1 MSAALRT
8 TAALIVAG
16 LLFATLG
23 ALPANATPTRPTGPL
38 VPASGALFG
47 QWLSP
52 PTHDAATQQA
62 VVQRREQ
69 ELGRKW
75 DIDHYYYA
83 WDAVFPNWRQ
93 RWDVAEGRIPMLS
106 WDAAPSTEVA
116 GGVHDDLIR
125 ARAQGLR
132 GLGSEV
138 FLRYGWEMD
147 GKKNAHWAGTPAQ
160 YVAAWRRA
168 HDLFAQ
174 EGATNVVWVWC
185 PNSGAFSDGT
195 ADQWYPGDAYVDWVC
210 ADGYNWAPAQS
221 WAQWR
226 SFADTFAPF
235 HAWGMARNKPM
246 MVGETGVQERA
257 VGEKAAWLRA
267 AQADLPT
274 KLPGIAAVMYFDSD
288 TIYPWWTDSRPDSFE
303 AFSAFAND
311 PYMTTRATALPASVA
326 FTSAATSTPPTVL
339 LRKPLAGAAVT
350 GTMLMTADAVAE
362 AGVARVEFFVD
373 GNLVGVDTTAPYSMP
388 YDSRGHANGPAR
400 VEARVLDRTGA
411 GAMSQAASVTVAN
424 TTVTLSAPADG
435 TIVAGGLTLDAAAV
449 AAPGRTVTRVRFYAS
464 SLEIG
469 ADTTAPYAV
478 TVDTATLPNGPTPVY
493 ATVEDGSRE
502 TGRTTTTILSVF
514 NRFPPKVQLTAP
526 AEGAGVRGQVWLSA
540 DAAPGAG
547 AAVARVEF
555 LVDGVKVG
563 EDTTAGYGLS
573 WSSTRVANG
582 VHTVTARVVD
592 NAGAATVHSRTV
604 TVTNAAA
611 AVTAPAAGANL
622 SGIVTL
628 TASAT
633 PALGASVTRVEFF
646 VNGSKVGE
654 DLTAPYSLPWD
665 SRTKSAGTKT
675 VSVKATDSSGQT
687 ARSADVTF
695 VTGTL
700 SVALTSPADGA
711 VVSGSV
717 RLAAAAGAG
726 AGATVTRVE
735 FLVDGVKVGED
746 TTSGYGVSWASKKVS
761 NGVHTV
767 TARVTDSA
775 GGTMTHSRTVTVA
788 NVTVALTSPTTG
800 TTAQGGVTMTA
811 VATPSAGA
819 SVTRVEFYVAGV
831 KVGEDTTAPYSITWD
846 SRTVSNG
853 TRAVYA
859 KVTDTAGRSANS
871 AKVSLT
877 TRN

>member
-1 MSAALRT
+1 
-8 TAALIVAG
+8 
-16 LLFATLG
+16 
-23 ALPANATPTRPTGPL
+23 
-38 VPASGALFG
+38 
-47 QWLSP
+47 
-52 PTHDAATQQA
+52 
-62 VVQRREQ
+62 
-69 ELGRKW
+69 
-75 DIDHYYYA
+75 
-83 WDAVFPNWRQ
+83 
-93 RWDVAEGRIPMLS
+93 
-106 WDAAPSTEVA
+106 
-116 GGVHDDLIR
+116 
-125 ARAQGLR
+125 
-132 GLGSEV
+132 
-138 FLRYGWEMD
+138 MD
-147 GKKNAHWAGTPAQ
+147 GKKNAAWAGTPAQ

-174 EGATNVVWVWC
+174 QGATNVVWVWC

-257 VGEKAAWLRA
+257 IGEKAAWFRA

-274 KLPGIAAVMYFDSD
+274 KLPGIAAILYFDSD
-288 TIYPWWTDSRPDSFE
+288 TIYPWWTDSRQDSFE

-311 PYMTTRATALPASVA
+311 PYMTTRATALPASAA
-326 FTSAATSTPPTVL
+326 FTSATTTTPPTVV

-350 GTMLMTADAVAE
+350 GTMLMTADATAA
-362 AGVARVEFFVD
+362 AGVARVEFLVD
-373 GNLVGVDTTAPYSMP
+373 GVLAGVDATAPYSMP
-388 YDSRGHANGPAR
+388 YDSRGHANASAR
-400 VEARVLDRTGA
+400 VEARVVDRAGA
-411 GAMSQAASVTVAN
+411 GAVSQPAGVTVAN
-424 TTVTLSAPADG
+424 TAVSLSAPADG
-435 TIVAGGLTLDAAAV
+435 ATVAGGLTLGAAAV
-449 AAPGRTVTRVRFYAS
+449 AAAGRSVTRVRFYAS

-469 ADTTAPYAV
+469 ADTTAPYSV
-478 TVDTATLPNGPTPVY
+478 TVDTTTLPNGPTPVY
-493 ATVEDGSRE
+493 ATVEDGSGE
-502 TGRTTTTILSVF
+502 IGRTTTTILSVF
-514 NRFPPKVQLTAP
+514 NGFPPRVELTAP
-526 AEGAGVRGQVWLSA
+526 AQGAAVRGQVWLSA

-547 AAVARVEF
+547 AGVARVEF

-573 WSSTRVANG
+573 WPSTGVANG

-592 NAGAATVHSRTV
+592 SGGGATVHSRTV
-604 TVTNAAA
+604 TVANAAA
-611 AVTAPAAGANL
+611 VVTAPVRGAAV
-622 SGIVTL
+622 SGVVTL
-628 TASAT
+628 TAAAT
-633 PALGASVTRVEFF
+633 PSVGASVTRAEFF

-654 DLTAPYSLPWD
+654 DLTAPYALAWD

-675 VSVKATDSSGQT
+675 VSVKVTDSSGQT
-687 ARSADVTF
+687 VRAADVTF

-700 SVALTSPADGA
+700 SVTLTSPADTA
-711 VVSGSV
+711 AVSGSV
-717 RLAAAAGAG
+717 RLAATAGAG
-726 AGATVTRVE
+726 PGATVAKVE

-746 TTSGYGVSWASKKVS
+746 TTAGYGVNWASTKVG

-775 GGTMTHSRTVTVA
+775 GGTTSHSRTVTVA
-788 NVTVALTSPTTG
+788 NTTAVLTSPVTG
-800 TTAQGGVTMTA
+800 TTAGTVTMTA
-811 VATPSAGA
+811 AATPSAGA
-819 SVTRVEFYVAGV
+819 SVTRVEFFVAGV

-846 SRTVSNG
+846 SRTQSNG
-853 TRAVYA
+853 TRSVFA

>member
-23 ALPANATPTRPTGPL
+23 ALPANATPMRPTGPL

-62 VVQRREQ
+62 VVARRES

-75 DIDHYYYA
+75 DINHYYYA
-83 WDAVFPNWRQ
+83 WGTAFPNWRQ
-93 RWDVAEGRIPMLS
+93 RWDIAEGRIPMLS

-116 GGVHDDLIR
+116 GGVHDELIR

-132 GLGSEV
+132 DLSSEV

-147 GKKNAHWAGTPAQ
+147 GKKNAAWAGTPAQ

-174 EGATNVVWVWC
+174 QGATNVVWVWC

-257 VGEKAAWLRA
+257 IGEKAAWFRA

-274 KLPGIAAVMYFDSD
+274 KLPGIAAILYFDSD
-288 TIYPWWTDSRPDSFE
+288 TIYPWWTDSRQDSFE

-311 PYMTTRATALPASVA
+311 PYMTTRATALPASAA
-326 FTSAATSTPPTVL
+326 FTSATTTTPPTVV

-350 GTMLMTADAVAE
+350 GTMLMTADATAA
-362 AGVARVEFFVD
+362 AGVARVEFLVD
-373 GNLVGVDTTAPYSMP
+373 GVLAGVDPTAPYSMP
-388 YDSRGHANGPAR
+388 YDSRGHANASAR
-400 VEARVLDRTGA
+400 VEARVVDRAGA
-411 GAMSQAASVTVAN
+411 GAVSQPAGVTVAN
-424 TTVTLSAPADG
+424 TAVSLSAPADG
-435 TIVAGGLTLDAAAV
+435 ATVAGGLTLGAAAV
-449 AAPGRTVTRVRFYAS
+449 AAAGRSVTRVRFYAS

-469 ADTTAPYAV
+469 ADTTAPYSV
-478 TVDTATLPNGPTPVY
+478 TVDTTTLPNGPTPVY
-493 ATVEDGSRE
+493 ATVEDGSGE
-502 TGRTTTTILSVF
+502 IGRTTTTILSVF
-514 NRFPPKVQLTAP
+514 NGFPPRVEFTAP
-526 AEGAGVRGQVWLSA
+526 AQGAAVRGQVWLSA

-547 AAVARVEF
+547 AGVARVEF

-573 WSSTRVANG
+573 WPSTGVANG
-582 VHTVTARVVD
+582 AHTVTARVVD
-592 NAGAATVHSRTV
+592 SAGATTVHSRTV
-604 TVTNAAA
+604 TVANAAA
-611 AVTAPAAGANL
+611 VVTAPTPGAAM
-622 SGIVTL
+622 SGVVTL
-628 TASAT
+628 TAAAT
-633 PALGASVTRVEFF
+633 PSVGASVTRAEFF

-654 DLTAPYSLPWD
+654 DLTAPYALAWD

-675 VSVKATDSSGQT
+675 VSVKVTDSSGQT
-687 ARSADVTF
+687 VRAADVTF

-700 SVALTSPADGA
+700 SVTLTSPADTA
-711 VVSGSV
+711 AVSGSV
-717 RLAAAAGAG
+717 RLAATAGAG
-726 AGATVTRVE
+726 PGATVAKVE

-746 TTSGYGVSWASKKVS
+746 TTAGYGVNWASTKVG

-775 GGTMTHSRTVTVA
+775 GGTTSHSRTVTVA
-788 NVTVALTSPTTG
+788 NTTAVLTSPVTG
-800 TTAQGGVTMTA
+800 TTAGTVTMTA
-811 VATPSAGA
+811 AATPSAGA
-819 SVTRVEFYVAGV
+819 SVTRVEFFVAGV

-846 SRTVSNG
+846 SRTQSNG
-853 TRAVYA
+853 TRSVFA